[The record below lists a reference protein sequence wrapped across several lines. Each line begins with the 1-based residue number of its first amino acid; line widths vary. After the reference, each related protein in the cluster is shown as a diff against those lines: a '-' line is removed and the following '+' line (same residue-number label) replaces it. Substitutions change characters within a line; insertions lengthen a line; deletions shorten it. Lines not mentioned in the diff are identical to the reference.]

1 MTDKAEQAA
10 RDTENEEAGIVEDL
24 PQEITE
30 SYGTGVQQLPGL
42 NVGGRTMRDRMS
54 EYTDL
59 SPELSGGDID
69 AAWTQADVAGEEAVG
84 GTVATPDQ
92 SIVDELGK
100 AVGLEMPDQEY
111 LHTNELLDNRDSQR
125 WELDP
130 TSSDD
135 YQERQE

>member
-1 MTDKAEQAA
+1 MTNEAEQIANQQT
-10 RDTENEEAGIVEDL
+10 DLGSDL

-30 SYGTGVQQLPGL
+30 SYGTGVQEQPGL
-42 NVGGRTMRDRMS
+42 NIGGRTMRDRMS

-69 AAWTQADVAGEEAVG
+69 AAWDQADVDGEEAVG

-92 SIVDELGK
+92 DVVDELGA
-100 AVGLEMPDQEY
+100 AVGLEMADQEY
-111 LHTNELLDNRDSQR
+111 VHTNEVLETRDSRR

-130 TSSDD
+130 TSSED
-135 YQERQE
+135 YQERRE